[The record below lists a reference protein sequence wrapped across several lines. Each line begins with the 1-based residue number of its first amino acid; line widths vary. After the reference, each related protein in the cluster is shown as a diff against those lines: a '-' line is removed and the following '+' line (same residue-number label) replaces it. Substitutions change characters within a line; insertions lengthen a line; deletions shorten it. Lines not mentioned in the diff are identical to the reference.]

1 MLKIRII
8 AVLIAIVLTLLTIY
22 FVPKVALIY
31 THFVSALSQDQ
42 KVWFNGGQA
51 LLGAAVAGYGFWRWK
66 KKKRD

>member
-22 FVPKVALIY
+22 LVPRVVFMY
-31 THFVSALSQDQ
+31 THFASGLSQDQ

-51 LLGAAVAGYGFWRWK
+51 LLGAVLAGYSFWCWK
-66 KKKRD
+66 KKKS